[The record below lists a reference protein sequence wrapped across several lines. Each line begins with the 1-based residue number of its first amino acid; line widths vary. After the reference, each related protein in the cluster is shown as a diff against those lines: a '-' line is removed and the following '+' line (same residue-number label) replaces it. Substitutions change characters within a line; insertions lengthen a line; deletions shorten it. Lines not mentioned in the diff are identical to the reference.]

1 MLRFRQGA
9 NKDTAEGNCA
19 AKVLFVYIYFFCNFA
34 LIVHP
39 GLFMDVL
46 LYADES

>member
-1 MLRFRQGA
+1 M
-9 NKDTAEGNCA
+9 DTALGNRSVR
-19 AKVLFVYIYFFCNFA
+19 VLFDYIYFFCNFA
-34 LIVHP
+34 LMVHP